1 MAKRPSRQ
9 FGPPPSTTVVS
20 RANVLR
26 FETPKAAPA
35 APPPR
40 QFSAPPAPAAA
51 ADDAAQRQQQA
62 NTSEPL
68 PEAA

>member
-20 RANVLR
+20 RENTLR
-26 FETPKAAPA
+26 IAAPGPAPA
-35 APPPR
+35 APAPR
-40 QFSAPPAPAAA
+40 QDQAAPAPAA
-51 ADDAAQRQQQA
+51 ADDAARQPLK
-62 NTSEPL
+62 TSEKL